1 MKIEYLKENEISIL
15 EAHSIKNP
23 KYTTL
28 FCNLSAFPEV
38 EKIVLMNCKKDPKL
52 VKTDEGWEVLL

>member
-1 MKIEYLKENEISIL
+1 MKNEFLIL

-28 FCNLSAFPEV
+28 YCNLSAFPEV
-38 EKIVLMNCKKDPKL
+38 GKIVFMNCKKEPKL
-52 VKTDEGWEVLL
+52 IKTDEGWEVLL